1 MRLHQLK
8 GPAKNKVKRRKGRGN
23 GSGRGTFSGRG
34 CKGQKARSGG
44 GVRPG
49 FEGGQTPF
57 MRKMPKLKG
66 FKSPNKVRYQVL
78 NVRQLNILK
87 DGTKVTKAELLK
99 HGLIASADKPVK
111 ILSQGELTKK
121 LTLIVE
127 NVSAEALKK
136 IKNAGGKVKSLGNP
150 RKTRKKKIL
159 KRTAKKKAAKTAK
172 KAKK

>member
-1 MRLHQLK
+1 MRLHKLQGSK
-8 GPAKNKVKRRKGRGN
+8 RKTKKRRGRGN

-44 GVRPG
+44 GVKPG

-66 FKSPNKVRYQVL
+66 FTSPNKVRYQVL
-78 NVRQLNILK
+78 NISQLNVFK
-87 DGTKVTKAELLK
+87 EGTKVTKNELLK
-99 HGLIASADKPVK
+99 QGLIATVEKPVK
-111 ILSQGELTKK
+111 ILSQGEITKK
-121 LTLIVE
+121 LTLIVD

-136 IKNAGGKVKSLGNP
+136 IKKAGGKVKSLGNP

-159 KRTAKKKAAKTAK
+159 KRKKATK

>member
-1 MRLHQLK
+1 MRLHKLQSSKRKLK
-8 GPAKNKVKRRKGRGN
+8 KRRGRGN

-66 FKSPNKVRYQVL
+66 FTSPNKVRYQIL

-87 DGTKVTKAELLK
+87 DGTKVTKKELLK
-99 HGLIASADKPVK
+99 QGLIASSDKPVK

-121 LTLIVE
+121 LTVE
-127 NVSAEALKK
+127 NVSKEALKK
-136 IKNAGGKVKSLGNP
+136 IKNAGGKVKSLGSP
-150 RKTRKKKIL
+150 KKTRKKKIL
-159 KRTAKKKAAKTAK
+159 KRTAKKKAAKAAK